1 MNLLVF
7 SREWSRRWANL
18 NEICTLAEAQRY
30 EVTLLRIIN
39 VQLCE
44 KLRYVAKADVV
55 LLTHGSDYFIAAM
68 ARARCLWHLSRRGW
82 SAQVARLPLSHSDL
96 LSSTSYRRTGGG
108 ATTSCC
114 TR

>member
-1 MNLLVF
+1 M
-7 SREWSRRWANL
+7 
-18 NEICTLAEAQRY
+18 NEICNIAEAQRY

-68 ARARCLWHLSRRGW
+68 ARARCLRGNVR
-82 SAQVARLPLSHSDL
+82 AVVHRFVVA
-96 LSSTSYRRTGGG
+96 T
-108 ATTSCC
+108 
-114 TR
+114 

>member
-68 ARARCLWHLSRRGW
+68 ARARCLRGNVR
-82 SAQVARLPLSHSDL
+82 AVVHRFVVA
-96 LSSTSYRRTGGG
+96 T
-108 ATTSCC
+108 
-114 TR
+114 